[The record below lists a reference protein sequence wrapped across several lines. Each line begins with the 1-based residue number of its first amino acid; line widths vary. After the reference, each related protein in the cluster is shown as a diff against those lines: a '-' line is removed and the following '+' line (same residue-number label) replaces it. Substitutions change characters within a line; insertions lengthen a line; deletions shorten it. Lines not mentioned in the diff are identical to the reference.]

1 MRNLFIL
8 LFVGCLFFSCKSE
21 TPKGEKCEAIISIH
35 KVYNSTDLMEKIMV
49 VMPEND
55 SVGQL
60 IVTDLAE
67 ANGYLPVIET
77 KDTAIVRSYIAKLN
91 FDKPTTCTFLPI
103 IKPTGEE
110 LNSLIVYE
118 QVPLISETVTLSIS
132 PRENQEYE
140 AMFKFANAN
149 EWERI
154 TQENVGHQLALAV
167 NGVIKSAPTVTT
179 PIEGGRCSVIGHDLD
194 KLLK

>member
-1 MRNLFIL
+1 MRNLFVL

-21 TPKGEKCEAIISIH
+21 TPKGEKCEAVVTVH
-35 KVYNSTDLMEKIMV
+35 KVYNSPELLEKIKV
-49 VMPEND
+49 VMTEND
-55 SVGQL
+55 SVGL
-60 IVTDLAE
+60 TLFTELCKSYGMIA
-67 ANGYLPVIET
+67 T
-77 KDTAIVRSYIAKLN
+77 KDTAIVKDYIAKLN
-91 FDKPTTCTFLPI
+91 FDNPTALAFLPLNT
-103 IKPTGEE
+103 PDGEE
-110 LNSLIVYE
+110 LVSVIVYE
-118 QVPLISETVTLSIS
+118 QTPLLIETVTLSIS

-167 NGVIKSAPTVTT
+167 NGVIKSAPIVNE
-179 PIEGGRCSVIGHDLD
+179 PITEGRCSVVGLDLD

>member
-1 MRNLFIL
+1 MRNLFVL

-21 TPKGEKCEAIISIH
+21 TPKGEKCEAVISIH
-35 KVYNSTDLMEKIMV
+35 KVYNSADLMEKIMV

-60 IVTDLAE
+60 IVTDLAK

-77 KDTAIVRSYIAKLN
+77 KDTAIVKDYVAKLN
-91 FDKPTTCTFLPI
+91 FDKPITCAFVSINNPVEKDI
-103 IKPTGEE
+103 Y
-110 LNSLIVYE
+110 SLIVHE
-118 QVPLISETVTLSIS
+118 QEPLISETVTLSIS

-140 AMFKFANAN
+140 GQFKFADA
-149 EWERI
+149 EKWERI
-154 TQENVGHQLALAV
+154 TQDNIGRQLALAV
-167 NGVIKSAPTVTT
+167 NGVIKSAPTVIT
-179 PIEGGRCSVIGHDLD
+179 PIEGGSCSVVGPDLD

>member
-1 MRNLFIL
+1 MRNLFVL

-21 TPKGEKCEAIISIH
+21 TPKGEKCEAVVTVH
-35 KVYNSTDLMEKIMV
+35 KVYNSPELLEKIKV
-49 VMPEND
+49 VMTEND
-55 SVGQL
+55 SVGL
-60 IVTDLAE
+60 LLSTELVKAHNYSAMIV
-67 ANGYLPVIET
+67 T

-103 IKPTGEE
+103 INPTGEE

-118 QVPLISETVTLSIS
+118 QVPLISETITLSIS

>member
-1 MRNLFIL
+1 MRNLFVL

-21 TPKGEKCEAIISIH
+21 SPKGEKCEAVISIH

-67 ANGYLPVIET
+67 ANGYLPVIEA
-77 KDTAIVRSYIAKLN
+77 KDSAIVREYVAKLN
-91 FDKPTTCTFLPI
+91 FDKPITCTFVSINNPVEKDI
-103 IKPTGEE
+103 Y
-110 LNSLIVYE
+110 SLIVHE
-118 QVPLISETVTLSIS
+118 QEPLISETVTLSIS

-140 AMFKFANAN
+140 GLFKFADA
-149 EWERI
+149 EKWERI
-154 TQENVGHQLALAV
+154 TQDN
-167 NGVIKSAPTVTT
+167 I
-179 PIEGGRCSVIGHDLD
+179 GR
-194 KLLK
+194 

>member
-1 MRNLFIL
+1 MRNLFVL

-60 IVTDLAE
+60 IVTDLAK

-77 KDTAIVRSYIAKLN
+77 KDTAIVKDYVAKLN
-91 FDKPTTCTFLPI
+91 FDKPITCAFVPI
-103 IKPTGEE
+103 NNPVEKDIY
-110 LNSLIVYE
+110 SLIVQQMVLE
-118 QVPLISETVTLSIS
+118 SQDQV
-132 PRENQEYE
+132 
-140 AMFKFANAN
+140 
-149 EWERI
+149 
-154 TQENVGHQLALAV
+154 QL
-167 NGVIKSAPTVTT
+167 N
-179 PIEGGRCSVIGHDLD
+179 
-194 KLLK
+194 